1 MAQFHN
7 HYHLMRMK
15 EMGRIY
21 WCHSIGSFGIALI
34 SVFIPIFLLK
44 SGYSFQT
51 VLLFIL
57 SQQLLSLILQY
68 PAGKLFAYIRPHHLL
83 ALGQFYYV
91 LLLGLLATLTV
102 YHWPLWLLAFMW
114 ALNRTV
120 YWTAFHYLFSVA
132 RAHKT
137 AGRQIA
143 FLSSLSLI
151 SACIAPAIGGIA
163 ATFFGIQYAYIV
175 AGLILAIALIP
186 VLKTGGPDRIKLRIR
201 WSHIREIRRDI
212 FANASNGT
220 ILMAENNLW
229 PLLIFTIVSSY
240 AGIGLL
246 SAAIALSSTF
256 VTMYVGRREESA
268 GEKPYIR
275 GGLATYSLTSIGRA
289 VVQSSGQIFG
299 LNMLGG
305 IGRSLYVTPFLN
317 RYYANSD
324 GKDRLG
330 YITLMEAAFSA
341 GASLLIILAL
351 ILSSFVSD
359 SAVLSISLVVVAITA
374 LGVRLIR

>member
-1 MAQFHN
+1 M
-7 HYHLMRMK
+7 
-15 EMGRIY
+15 
-21 WCHSIGSFGIALI
+21 
-34 SVFIPIFLLK
+34 
-44 SGYSFQT
+44 
-51 VLLFIL
+51 
-57 SQQLLSLILQY
+57 
-68 PAGKLFAYIRPHHLL
+68 
-83 ALGQFYYV
+83 
-91 LLLGLLATLTV
+91 
-102 YHWPLWLLAFMW
+102 
-114 ALNRTV
+114 
-120 YWTAFHYLFSVA
+120 
-132 RAHKT
+132 
-137 AGRQIA
+137 
-143 FLSSLSLI
+143 
-151 SACIAPAIGGIA
+151 A
-163 ATFFGIQYAYIV
+163 AT
-175 AGLILAIALIP
+175 
-186 VLKTGGPDRIKLRIR
+186 
-201 WSHIREIRRDI
+201 
-212 FANASNGT
+212 
-220 ILMAENNLW
+220 NL
-229 PLLIFTIVSSY
+229 TIVSSY